1 MSSLILPVVIY
12 LSQCTHP
19 SALDH
24 HSNAL
29 ALAQVASLKR
39 HVTPSAH
46 HSLSHMVAERRFD
59 GADSVYK
66 SHSGSIVETS
76 EDLKAKAE
84 SQMAEARRTEVTAS
98 RNFQMR
104 QQFLEDELKFNAQD
118 LEATEH
124 SLDEAQG
131 QLTTDTADLKMTED
145 VLAEDTAALE
155 DTMRDCQAKAVEFE
169 TATNGQSG
177 ELDAYAK
184 ARAVISQKTGGA
196 ESFSHGLTQ
205 TSFLQL
211 SRSMLSP
218 SGGLTK
224 FEVVWKT
231 KELAKSEHS
240 LELAQL
246 ASRVASAMHAE
257 TSTGDV
263 NTHVQHVIHTVEV
276 ERPKLIKETVQEKIN
291 QVTKHTSGDE
301 QINLKEYVDRMKEGQ
316 NDIYCITGESIA
328 MVSSSSFLEN
338 LHQFKESDGTKLNP
352 TTKERLDPG
361 GQDEKKAFEE
371 LVKETL
377 GDKVD
382 EVIVSNRMIDSLRV
396 LTMSE
401 QGLSVNMKRI
411 MKAQVSLDS
420 STDFASGSQ
429 QRDSSQQPQMA
440 RQSTRQEK
448 KERKGE
454 GERGRSEREEEG
466 REERESVREGQ
477 RGRGQEGR
485 KEVREDEEGGSKV
498 VKDVTG
504 WTVVTRN
511 KRQRKMAQI
520 FVKVNGSK
528 ATPMDVNLTD
538 DKVEDVMRQIQKDED
553 VYVTMQGKVLRRARS

>member
-1 MSSLILPVVIY
+1 
-12 LSQCTHP
+12 
-19 SALDH
+19 
-24 HSNAL
+24 
-29 ALAQVASLKR
+29 
-39 HVTPSAH
+39 
-46 HSLSHMVAERRFD
+46 
-59 GADSVYK
+59 
-66 SHSGSIVETS
+66 
-76 EDLKAKAE
+76 
-84 SQMAEARRTEVTAS
+84 
-98 RNFQMR
+98 
-104 QQFLEDELKFNAQD
+104 
-118 LEATEH
+118 
-124 SLDEAQG
+124 
-131 QLTTDTADLKMTED
+131 
-145 VLAEDTAALE
+145 
-155 DTMRDCQAKAVEFE
+155 
-169 TATNGQSG
+169 
-177 ELDAYAK
+177 
-184 ARAVISQKTGGA
+184 
-196 ESFSHGLTQ
+196 
-205 TSFLQL
+205 
-211 SRSMLSP
+211 MLSP
-218 SGGLTK
+218 SGGPTK
-224 FEVVWKT
+224 FKAVWKT
-231 KELAKSEHS
+231 KELAKNEHS
-240 LELAQL
+240 LELALL

-257 TSTGDV
+257 TSTV
-263 NTHVQHVIHTVEV
+263 VHTVEV

-301 QINLKEYVDRMKEGQ
+301 QINLKEYVD
-316 NDIYCITGESIA
+316 
-328 MVSSSSFLEN
+328 
-338 LHQFKESDGTKLNP
+338 
-352 TTKERLDPG
+352 LDPG

-411 MKAQVSLDS
+411 MKAQTSLDS
-420 STDFASGSQ
+420 STDLASGSQ
-429 QRDSSQQPQMA
+429 QHDSSQQPQRA

-454 GERGRSEREEEG
+454 GERGRSEREQVG
-466 REERESVREGQ
+466 REERESMREGQ

-553 VYVTMQGKVLRRARS
+553 VYVTMQGKVFRRNEKL